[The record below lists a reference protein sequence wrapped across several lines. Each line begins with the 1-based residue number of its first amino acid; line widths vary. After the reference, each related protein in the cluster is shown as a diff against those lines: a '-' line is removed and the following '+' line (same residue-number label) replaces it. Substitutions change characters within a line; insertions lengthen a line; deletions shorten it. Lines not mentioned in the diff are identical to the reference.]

1 MKIKKSFIFV
11 LIVLTA
17 IGGALVV
24 SMNKSNSTINKAQVV
39 YHCPMHPTYTSNKPG
54 DCPICNMKLVKNES
68 ADSSVSKGNPQKA
81 KDICY
86 MHNCP
91 MMKKGQKCPMM
102 VVAKTGEAITCPVC
116 GTHVAETGTT
126 ASSEK
131 KILYW
136 TDPMLPGFK
145 ADKPGKSPMGMD
157 LIPVYEEGGGISDSN
172 TATPQGYV
180 PILVTPQKRQFIGVR
195 TAKVEKRVIS
205 KTIRAVGRIAYDPEL
220 YQAEQETISSIRA
233 WKESEKNANPD
244 ITANAKRLMESSQM
258 RLRLLGLNKELID
271 EVAAWEGP
279 DKSLLLTDPNGKAW
293 LYAPI
298 YEYELPLVKV
308 GQTISVEISATL
320 GKTLTGTIRSID
332 SVLDPMTRTARVRA
346 VLVDPDGGLK
356 PEMFVNA
363 SIAVNS
369 GEVLAIPE
377 EAVFNTGT
385 KQIVFVDK
393 SEGIFEPRDVK
404 VGFKTEG
411 FYELKDGVLEGE
423 SVVTSG
429 NFLIDSESRLKAAL
443 EGMAPPPVSPHH
455 TGVAGSSVEGG
466 PIPAES
472 EETGGGVGEGGGH
485 LHGQ

>member
-1 MKIKKSFIFV
+1 MKIKKGIIFI
-11 LIVLTA
+11 LIALAVA
-17 IGGALVV
+17 GGVAVV
-24 SMNKSNSTINKAQVV
+24 FLNKSNPAANHAQAV
-39 YHCPMHPTYTSNKPG
+39 YYCPMHPTYTSDKSG
-54 DCPICNMKLVKNES
+54 DCPICNMKLVKRES
-68 ADSSVSKGNPQKA
+68 VEPSVEKGNPQKA
-81 KDICY
+81 EDICY

-102 VVAKTGEAITCPVC
+102 VIAKAGEAVSCPVC
-116 GTHVAETGTT
+116 GTHVAEAGTT
-126 ASSEK
+126 ASAK

-136 TDPMLPGFK
+136 TDPMMPGYK

-157 LIPVYEEGGGISDSN
+157 LVPVYDETVMESASGSSV
-172 TATPQGYV
+172 PSGYA

-220 YQAEQETISSIRA
+220 YQAEQEYISSTRA
-233 WKESEKNANPD
+233 WKEAEKNTNPEVEVN
-244 ITANAKRLMESSQM
+244 TKRLVESSQM
-258 RLRLLGLNKELID
+258 RLRLLGLSKELID
-271 EVAAWEGP
+271 EVATWDGP
-279 DKSLLLTDPNGKAW
+279 DKSLLLTDPSGKAW

-308 GQTISVEISATL
+308 GQTISVETSATL

-332 SVLDPMTRTARVRA
+332 SVFDPMTRTAKVRA
-346 VLVDPDGGLK
+346 VLTDPDGGLR

-393 SEGIFEPRDVK
+393 GQGIFEPRDVK
-404 VGFKTEG
+404 VGFKADG
-411 FYELKDGVLEGE
+411 FYELKEGAVESE

-443 EGMAPPPVSPHH
+443 DGM
-455 TGVAGSSVEGG
+455 
-466 PIPAES
+466 
-472 EETGGGVGEGGGH
+472 GEGGGH
-485 LHGQ
+485 QHGQ

>member
-1 MKIKKSFIFV
+1 MKIRKRFIFI
-11 LIVLTA
+11 LIAVVVV
-17 IGGALVV
+17 GGALAV
-24 SMNKSNSTINKAQVV
+24 SLTKGTPTANQAKAV
-39 YHCPMHPTYTSNKPG
+39 YYCPMHPTYTSDKQG
-54 DCPICNMKLVKNES
+54 DCPICNMKLVKRES
-68 ADSSVSKGNPQKA
+68 ADSSMAKGNPQTA

-91 MMKKGQKCPMM
+91 MEKAGQPCPMM
-102 VVAKTGEAITCPVC
+102 VVAKAGEAVTCPVC
-116 GTHVAETGTT
+116 GTHVAEPE
-126 ASSEK
+126 AESSSEK

-157 LIPVYEEGGGISDSN
+157 LIPVYEESDGISKSN
-172 TATPQGYV
+172 ANAPQGYAA
-180 PILVTPQKRQFIGVR
+180 ILITPQKRQFIGVR
-195 TAKVEKRVIS
+195 TAKVEKREIS
-205 KTIRAVGRIAYDPEL
+205 KTIRTVGRIAYDPEL
-220 YQAEQETISSIRA
+220 YQAEQEYISSART
-233 WKESEKNANPD
+233 WKEAEKNTNPD
-244 ITANAKRLMESSQM
+244 VAANAKRLVESSQM
-258 RLRLLGLNKELID
+258 RLRLLGLNKELIG
-271 EVAAWEGP
+271 EVATWDGP
-279 DKSLLLTDPNGKAW
+279 DKSLLLTDPTGKAW

-308 GQTISVEISATL
+308 GQTISAEISATL

-346 VLVDPDGGLK
+346 VLTDPDGGLK
-356 PEMFVNA
+356 PEMYVNA
-363 SIAVNS
+363 SIAVNA

-393 SEGIFEPRDVK
+393 SNGIFEPRDVK

-411 FYELKDGVLEGE
+411 FYELKDGVADGE

-443 EGMAPPPVSPHH
+443 EGM
-455 TGVAGSSVEGG
+455 
-466 PIPAES
+466 
-472 EETGGGVGEGGGH
+472 GEGGGH
-485 LHGQ
+485 QHGQ

>member
-1 MKIKKSFIFV
+1 MKKINKGIIIA
-11 LIVLTA
+11 LLTA
-17 IGGALVV
+17 LAAGGAFAV
-24 SMNKSNSTINKAQVV
+24 SSFNKEKYSASHVESV
-39 YHCPMHPTYTSNKPG
+39 YYCPMHPTYTSEKSG
-54 DCPICNMKLVKNES
+54 DCPICNMKLVKRES
-68 ADSSVSKGNPQKA
+68 AEVSVDKGKPQKA
-81 KDICY
+81 EDICY

-102 VVAKTGEAITCPVC
+102 VVAKAGEAVTCPVC
-116 GTHVAETGTT
+116 GTHVAEAGGVFP
-126 ASSEK
+126 AANK
-131 KILYW
+131 VLYW
-136 TDPMLPGFK
+136 TDPMLPGYK

-157 LIPVYEEGGGISDSN
+157 LIPVYEESSGLEGAGVG
-172 TATPQGYV
+172 APQGYA

-195 TAKVEKRVIS
+195 TAKVERRVIS
-205 KTIRAVGRIAYDPEL
+205 KTIRTVGRIAYDPEL

-233 WKESEKNANPD
+233 WKEAERSANPD
-244 ITANAKRLMESSQM
+244 AAGNAKRLVESSQM
-258 RLRLLGLNKELID
+258 RLRLLGLSKELIE
-271 EVAAWEGP
+271 EVATWESP

-308 GQTISVEISATL
+308 GQTVSVEISAAL
-320 GKTLTGTIRSID
+320 GKTLTSTIRSID

-393 SEGIFEPRDVK
+393 GEGIFEPRDVK
-404 VGFKTEG
+404 VGFKSDG
-411 FYELKDGVLEGE
+411 FYESKEGVLEGE

-443 EGMAPPPVSPHH
+443 EGMS
-455 TGVAGSSVEGG
+455 G
-466 PIPAES
+466 
-472 EETGGGVGEGGGH
+472 GEGGEH
-485 LHGQ
+485 QHGR